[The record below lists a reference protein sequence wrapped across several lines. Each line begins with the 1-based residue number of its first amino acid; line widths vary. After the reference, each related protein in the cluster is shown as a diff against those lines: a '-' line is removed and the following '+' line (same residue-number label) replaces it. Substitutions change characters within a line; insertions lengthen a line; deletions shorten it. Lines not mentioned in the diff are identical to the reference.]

1 MGSQVIMDIIGSFML
16 FGWLLLMTIRVGNAN
31 SENMQTY
38 GGELLVQEN
47 LVEVTRLLE
56 YDFRKIGFCME
67 PNRIPDPTRAIVLAD
82 SNRLKFL
89 TDVDLTGTGP
99 DGIVDSIYYYLG
111 PTSELT
117 STTNPRD
124 RILYRLVNNETPK
137 GSNLGVTSFRF
148 LYFDAQGNPIGLP
161 ITGPNLQRIQT
172 IQISLIVEN
181 VVAGELVETAPINTQ
196 YSSAFWQQMRLS
208 SRNYRNR

>member
-1 MGSQVIMDIIGSFML
+1 MGSQVIIDLIGSLVL
-16 FGWLLLMTIRVGNAN
+16 FGWLLLTTIRVGVAN

-56 YDFRKIGFCME
+56 YDFRKIGFCKE
-67 PNRIPDPTRAIVLAD
+67 PNRLPDPTKAIILAD
-82 SNRLKFL
+82 STRLKFL

-99 DGIVDSIYYYLG
+99 DGVVDSIYYYLG
-111 PTSELT
+111 PTSELG
-117 STTNPRD
+117 STMNPRD
-124 RILYRLVNNETPK
+124 RILYRVVNNETPK
-137 GSNLGVTSFRF
+137 GSNMGVTSFRF
-148 LYFDAQGNPIGLP
+148 RYYNSQGIELAPPVTALS
-161 ITGPNLQRIQT
+161 LQNIQT

-196 YSSAFWQQMRLS
+196 YSSAFWQQLRLS

>member
-1 MGSQVIMDIIGSFML
+1 MGSQVIIDLIGSLVL
-16 FGWLLLMTIRVGNAN
+16 FGWLLLTTIRMGIAN

-56 YDFRKIGFCME
+56 YDFRKIGFCRE
-67 PNRIPDPTRAIVLAD
+67 PNLLPDPTKAIILAD
-82 SNRLKFL
+82 SARLKFL

-99 DGIVDSIYYYLG
+99 DGVVDSIYYYLG
-111 PTSELT
+111 PVSELS
-117 STTNPRD
+117 STMNPRD
-124 RILYRLVNNETPK
+124 RLLYRVVNNEAAK

-148 LYFDAQGNPIGLP
+148 RYYNSQGIELGAPVSAA
-161 ITGPNLQRIQT
+161 NLQKIQT

-196 YSSAFWQQMRLS
+196 YSSAFWQQLRLS

>member
-1 MGSQVIMDIIGSFML
+1 MGAQVIIDIVGSFIL
-16 FGWLLLMTIRVGNAN
+16 FGWLLLTTIRMGVAN

-47 LVEVTRLLE
+47 LVEVTKLLE

-82 SNRLKFL
+82 STRLKFL
-89 TDVDLTGTGP
+89 TDVVLTGSGP
-99 DGIVDSIYYYLG
+99 DGNVDSIYYFLG
-111 PTSELT
+111 PVSELS
-117 STTNPRD
+117 STMNPRD
-124 RILYRLVNNETPK
+124 RLLYRVVNNESPK

-148 LYFDAQGNPIGLP
+148 RYFDSMGNEIGLP
-161 ITGPNLQRIQT
+161 ITGNDLQRIQT

>member
-1 MGSQVIMDIIGSFML
+1 MGAQVIIDLVGSFII
-16 FGWLLLMTIRVGNAN
+16 FGWLLLTSIRLSVAN

-47 LVEVTRLLE
+47 LVELTKLLE
-56 YDFRKIGFCME
+56 YDFRKIGFCLE
-67 PNRIPDPTRAIVLAD
+67 PNRIPDPTRAIILAD
-82 SNRLKFL
+82 STRLKFL
-89 TDVDLTGTGP
+89 TDVDLTGAGP
-99 DGIVDSIYYYLG
+99 DGIVDSLYYFLG
-111 PTSELT
+111 PTSELS
-117 STTNPRD
+117 STMNPRD
-124 RILYRLVNNETPK
+124 RLLYRVVNAEAPK

-148 LYFDAQGNPIGLP
+148 RYFDSVGNEIGLP
-161 ITGPNLQRIQT
+161 ITGNNLQKIQT

>member
-1 MGSQVIMDIIGSFML
+1 MGSQVVIDLIGSTVL
-16 FGWLLLMTIRVGNAN
+16 FGWLLLTSIRISVAN

-67 PNRIPDPTRAIVLAD
+67 PNHIPDPTRAIILAD
-82 SNRLKFL
+82 SARLKFL
-89 TDVDLTGTGP
+89 TDVDLTGAGP
-99 DGIVDSIYYYLG
+99 DGVVDSIYYYLG
-111 PTSELT
+111 PTSQLA
-117 STTNPRD
+117 STMNPRD
-124 RILYRLVNNETPK
+124 RLLYRVVNNEAAK
-137 GSNLGVTSFRF
+137 GSNLGVTSFKFR
-148 LYFDAQGNPIGLP
+148 YYDGQGNELGVPV
-161 ITGPNLQRIQT
+161 TAANLQRIQT

-196 YSSAFWQQMRLS
+196 FSSAFWQQLRLS

>member
-1 MGSQVIMDIIGSFML
+1 MGSQVIIDLIGSMVL
-16 FGWLLLMTIRVGNAN
+16 FGWLLLTTIRMGIAN

-56 YDFRKIGFCME
+56 YDFRKIGFCKE
-67 PNRIPDPTRAIVLAD
+67 PNLLPDPTKAIILAD
-82 SNRLKFL
+82 STRLKFL

-99 DGIVDSIYYYLG
+99 DGVVDSIYYYLG
-111 PTSELT
+111 PTSELS
-117 STTNPRD
+117 STMNPRD
-124 RILYRLVNNETPK
+124 RLLYRVVNNESAK

-148 LYFDAQGNPIGLP
+148 RYYNVQGVELSPPVTAL
-161 ITGPNLQRIQT
+161 NLQKIQT

-196 YSSAFWQQMRLS
+196 YSSAFWQQLRLS

>member
-1 MGSQVIMDIIGSFML
+1 MGTQVIIDIIGSFVL
-16 FGWLLLMTIRVGNAN
+16 FGWLLLTTIRLGVAN

-38 GGELLVQEN
+38 GGELLVQQN
-47 LVEVTRLLE
+47 LVELTKLLE
-56 YDFRKIGFCME
+56 YDFRKIGFCLE
-67 PNRIPDPTRAIVLAD
+67 PNLIPDPTKAIILAD
-82 SNRLKFL
+82 STRLKFL

-99 DGIVDSIYYYLG
+99 DGIVDSIYYFLG
-111 PTSELT
+111 PTSELAT
-117 STTNPRD
+117 TTNPRD
-124 RILYRLVNNETPK
+124 RVLYRVVNDETPS

-148 LYFDAQGNPIGLP
+148 LYFDAQGNTISLP
-161 ITGPNLQRIQT
+161 ITAANLQRIQT

-181 VVAGELVETAPINTQ
+181 VVAGELVETDPINAQ

>member
-1 MGSQVIMDIIGSFML
+1 MGAQVIIDIVGSFIL
-16 FGWLLLMTIRVGNAN
+16 FGWLLLTTIRMGVAN

-47 LVEVTRLLE
+47 LVEVTKLLE

-82 SNRLKFL
+82 STRLKFL
-89 TDVDLTGTGP
+89 TDVDLTGSGP
-99 DGIVDSIYYYLG
+99 DGNVDSIYYFLG
-111 PTSELT
+111 PVSEL
-117 STTNPRD
+117 STTMNPRD
-124 RILYRLVNNETPK
+124 RLLYRVVNGETPK

-148 LYFDAQGNPIGLP
+148 RYFDSMGNEIGLP
-161 ITGPNLQRIQT
+161 ITGNDLQRIQT

>member
-1 MGSQVIMDIIGSFML
+1 MGAQVIIDIVGSFIL
-16 FGWLLLMTIRVGNAN
+16 FGWLLLTTIRMGVAN

-47 LVEVTRLLE
+47 LVEVTKLLE

-82 SNRLKFL
+82 STRLKFL
-89 TDVDLTGTGP
+89 TDVDLTGSGP
-99 DGIVDSIYYYLG
+99 DGNVDSIYYFLG
-111 PTSELT
+111 PVSELS
-117 STTNPRD
+117 STMNPRD
-124 RILYRLVNNETPK
+124 RLLYRVVNNESPK

-148 LYFDAQGNPIGLP
+148 RYFDSMGNEIGLP
-161 ITGPNLQRIQT
+161 ITGNDLQRIQT

>member
-1 MGSQVIMDIIGSFML
+1 MGSQVIIDLIGSIVL
-16 FGWLLLMTIRVGNAN
+16 FGWLLLTSIRVNVAN

-67 PNRIPDPTRAIVLAD
+67 PNNIPDPTRAIILAD
-82 SNRLKFL
+82 SLRLKFL
-89 TDVDLTGTGP
+89 TDVDLTGSGP
-99 DGIVDSIYYYLG
+99 DGVVDSIYYYLG
-111 PTSELT
+111 PTSELAGT
-117 STTNPRD
+117 MNPRD
-124 RILYRLVNNETPK
+124 RLLYRVVNNEAAK
-137 GSNLGVTSFRF
+137 GSNLGVTSFKFR
-148 LYFDAQGNPIGLP
+148 YYTGQGVELGVPVSAV
-161 ITGPNLQRIQT
+161 NLQKIQT
-172 IQISLIVEN
+172 IEISLIVEN

-196 YSSAFWQQMRLS
+196 YSSAFWQQLRLS

>member
-1 MGSQVIMDIIGSFML
+1 MGSQAILDIISSFII
-16 FGWLLLMTIRVGNAN
+16 FGWLMMTGIRISVANA
-31 SENMQTY
+31 ENLQTY

-47 LVEVTRLLE
+47 LVEITKLLE

-67 PNRIPDPTRAIVLAD
+67 PNMIPDPTRAILVAD
-82 SNRLKFL
+82 SSRLRFL
-89 TDVDLTGTGP
+89 TDLDLTGSGP
-99 DGIVDSIYYYLG
+99 DGTVDTLTYFLG
-111 PTSELT
+111 PTSELP

-124 RILYRLVNNETPK
+124 RMLYRVVNSETPK

-148 LYFDAQGNPIGLP
+148 RYFNSQGVELAAPV
-161 ITGPNLQRIQT
+161 TGANRQSIQT